1 MFHFISKKI
10 MRWLSILLFTGAL
23 FTIGMVAFPA
33 FYYSRESLEESSF
46 KWLSAVNKIKKK
58 EMLCYIKEKM
68 EDLKIHAGSWDVI
81 KATELLQAYH
91 NKGTGNV
98 ERAFDISTNEY
109 KEIYDQI
116 DPFFRKYIEVYGYY
130 DIFLLCSPHG
140 HVMYSATKNA
150 DLGTSLKTGLFKDSG
165 MAKLWEK
172 TVKEKKP
179 VMTDFTLYTANNKT
193 SFFLGTPVFLQNKNE
208 IAAILGLQMT
218 VAEVNAIIQES
229 IGMGETEETYLAGE
243 DLLMRS
249 DSRFDSDSNVLKK
262 KIRAVAFQ
270 KGLNR
275 ENSVEITENY
285 KGVKVLS
292 AYSRMGLKEELSTDF
307 DWIIISEI
315 SEREAFAS
323 VNSLRWKIMGIGI
336 FLLIFSG
343 IVGYFIARYIGSP
356 LQKLSDKAV
365 SMANGD
371 LTVTIAH
378 GNRADEI
385 GTLMNAFYYML
396 NTLRNE
402 TQQVIEG
409 TNTLASSISQISAT
423 ATQLATSSAETSTSI
438 TEITSTVEDV
448 RQTVNLSNEKAE
460 LVAESSEKGIHISET
475 GKKAT
480 DDAISGMNR
489 IKEEMEYVA
498 ESIVKLSE
506 QTQSIGEIISA
517 VNDLAD
523 QSNLLSVNASIEAA
537 KAGEHGKGFAVVA
550 QEVKSL
556 ADQSKEATNQV
567 RTILNDIQKA
577 TSAAVM
583 ATERGS
589 KAVEKGVDLA
599 IRLGDAINDL
609 SNSVVNSAKAAMQ
622 IAASSQEQL
631 VGMDQLLHAMEN
643 IKEASIQNV
652 DGAKQLESATRNL
665 DDLAKQLKEMASMF
679 RI

>member
-1 MFHFISKKI
+1 
-10 MRWLSILLFTGAL
+10 
-23 FTIGMVAFPA
+23 
-33 FYYSRESLEESSF
+33 
-46 KWLSAVNKIKKK
+46 
-58 EMLCYIKEKM
+58 
-68 EDLKIHAGSWDVI
+68 
-81 KATELLQAYH
+81 
-91 NKGTGNV
+91 
-98 ERAFDISTNEY
+98 
-109 KEIYDQI
+109 
-116 DPFFRKYIEVYGYY
+116 
-130 DIFLLCSPHG
+130 
-140 HVMYSATKNA
+140 
-150 DLGTSLKTGLFKDSG
+150 
-165 MAKLWEK
+165 
-172 TVKEKKP
+172 
-179 VMTDFTLYTANNKT
+179 
-193 SFFLGTPVFLQNKNE
+193 
-208 IAAILGLQMT
+208 
-218 VAEVNAIIQES
+218 
-229 IGMGETEETYLAGE
+229 MGETEETYLAGE

-249 DSRFDSDSNVLKK
+249 DSRFDSDSDVLKK
-262 KIRAVAFQ
+262 KIRAGTFQ

-275 ENSVEITENY
+275 ENSVEITENHR
-285 KGVKVLS
+285 GIKVLS
-292 AYSRMGLKEELSTDF
+292 AYSNMGLKEELGTDF
-307 DWIIISEI
+307 DWVIISEI
-315 SEREAFAS
+315 SEKEAFAS
-323 VNSLRWKIMGIGI
+323 VSSLRWKIMGIGI

-343 IVGYFIARYIGSP
+343 IVGYFTARYIGVP

-402 TQQVIEG
+402 TQQIIEG

-448 RQTVNLSNEKAE
+448 RQTVNLSSEKAE

-589 KAVEKGVDLA
+589 KAVETGVNLA

-665 DDLAKQLKEMASMF
+665 DDLAKQLKEMAGMF